1 MITARAL
8 KLPYIH
14 KTHINKN
21 RKNSVSRSTHTPT
34 ERNNKIRWEI
44 REKLESYR
52 PVDPE
57 NPPWSSQV
65 VENIISTKD
74 TEWSGTNN
82 VLSIILGGGVGSRLY
97 PLTKPRSKPAV
108 PLGANYRLIDIPV
121 SNCINSD
128 LNKIYCLTQY
138 NSASLNRHVSKAYS
152 NIGSYT
158 QKGFIEILAAQQS
171 PDNCEWF
178 RGTADAVRQYL
189 WLFDTGEYDEYLI
202 LSGDHLYRMDYKP
215 FIIKHRALLADI
227 TVSAIP
233 VDEEHASSFGLMKVN
248 VHGRVVKFSE
258 KPKGDALLEMR
269 TDTYNL
275 GLTKEESD
283 EKPYLASMGIYIFSK
298 DIMRELLMDRFP
310 QNHDF
315 GSEIIPKAM
324 ESGYKIQSYIYE
336 GYWEDIGT
344 IKSFFNANLR
354 CNEETPKFTF
364 YDVNAPVYT
373 SPRFLPP
380 TVISGESKIN
390 QSTIGDGC
398 CIKDARLNNC
408 VIGLRSFIDTRCEIT
423 NTLVMGADYYESHED
438 CDDDDACD
446 VPLGIGQFTVIR
458 DAIIDK
464 NARIGEGCKII
475 NANYV
480 EEDLTHEKDGW
491 VIKDYIVIICKDAI
505 IPNNTVI

>member
-1 MITARAL
+1 M
-8 KLPYIH
+8 
-14 KTHINKN
+14 
-21 RKNSVSRSTHTPT
+21 
-34 ERNNKIRWEI
+34 EI

-233 VDEEHASSFGLMKVN
+233 PSIPPIALPVDISAAK
-248 VHGRVVKFSE
+248 
-258 KPKGDALLEMR
+258 
-269 TDTYNL
+269 
-275 GLTKEESD
+275 
-283 EKPYLASMGIYIFSK
+283 SK
-298 DIMRELLMDRFP
+298 SL
-310 QNHDF
+310 
-315 GSEIIPKAM
+315 
-324 ESGYKIQSYIYE
+324 SYAYE
-336 GYWEDIGT
+336 D
-344 IKSFFNANLR
+344 K
-354 CNEETPKFTF
+354 
-364 YDVNAPVYT
+364 
-373 SPRFLPP
+373 
-380 TVISGESKIN
+380 
-390 QSTIGDGC
+390 
-398 CIKDARLNNC
+398 ARL
-408 VIGLRSFIDTRCEIT
+408 F
-423 NTLVMGADYYESHED
+423 
-438 CDDDDACD
+438 
-446 VPLGIGQFTVIR
+446 
-458 DAIIDK
+458 
-464 NARIGEGCKII
+464 
-475 NANYV
+475 
-480 EEDLTHEKDGW
+480 
-491 VIKDYIVIICKDAI
+491 
-505 IPNNTVI
+505 